1 MHMTPVNTNFAP
13 IVMEVGGRQSNAFA
27 YLCSKWP
34 IRLDTIL
41 AVLMK
46 NLARTDLSLLFK
58 FNKHFKYNIKLS
70 VEEYLGMRFQGYDD
84 EYY

>member
-1 MHMTPVNTNFAP
+1 MICNGKGDPGMNLPKLPSMLLINLEPTLT
-13 IVMEVGGRQSNAFA
+13 
-27 YLCSKWP
+27 L
-34 IRLDTIL
+34 
-41 AVLMK
+41 LMK

>member
-1 MHMTPVNTNFAP
+1 MNLPKLPSMLLINLEPTLT
-13 IVMEVGGRQSNAFA
+13 
-27 YLCSKWP
+27 L
-34 IRLDTIL
+34 
-41 AVLMK
+41 LMK